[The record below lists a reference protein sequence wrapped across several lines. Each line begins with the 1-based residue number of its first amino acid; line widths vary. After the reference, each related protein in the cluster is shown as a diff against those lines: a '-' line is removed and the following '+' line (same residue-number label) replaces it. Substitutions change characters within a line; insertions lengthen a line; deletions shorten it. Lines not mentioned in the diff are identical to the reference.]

1 MHILFLSS
9 LFRTWDKSQN
19 YYIGTDFCYLFDS
32 SLSGK
37 TANEFTAMR
46 TTAVYAFIRYEMEEK
61 KQKKVIS

>member
-1 MHILFLSS
+1 MSFFSK
-9 LFRTWDKSQN
+9 LFRTQDKPKD